1 MTRWVAIFEDN
12 TEPELG
18 WIRAQHADAHFAYL
32 ADNRDKIVLGGG
44 LRHAPGERYC
54 GGMWVMDVDS
64 REQAAALCESD
75 PFFKLGLRKGYR
87 LYVWGKAPCYRAV
100 EL

>member
-12 TEPELG
+12 PETEVG
-18 WIRAQHADAHFAYL
+18 WIRQRHAQEHFAYL
-32 ADNRDKIVLGGG
+32 ADPRHQIRLGGG
-44 LRHAPGERYC
+44 LRHAPGEWYC
-54 GGMWVMDVDS
+54 GGMWIMEVGS
-64 REQAAALCESD
+64 REEAVALCEGD
-75 PFFKLGLRKGYR
+75 PFFKLGLWKGYQ